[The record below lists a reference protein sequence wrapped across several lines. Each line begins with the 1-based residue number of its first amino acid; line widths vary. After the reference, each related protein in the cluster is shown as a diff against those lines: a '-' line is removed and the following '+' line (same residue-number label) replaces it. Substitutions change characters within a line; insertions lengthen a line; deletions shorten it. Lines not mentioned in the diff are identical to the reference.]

1 MEEPELEVKVTIYNI
16 NVGQNKKLMKKSK
29 VLREY
34 MIFVEK
40 VRGYVA
46 DEKDLEKAIEEAINE
61 CIQEHVLE
69 DFLRKRRNE
78 VMKVITLDYTWE
90 RREELIREEEREEG
104 RAEGREEGRA
114 EGREEG
120 RAEGREE
127 ERAKLIIRMLA
138 NGMTPEQISSFTGI
152 PIEEVESAQK
162 SMSEKE

>member
-114 EGREEG
+114 EGREE
-120 RAEGREE
+120 

-152 PIEEVESAQK
+152 SIEEVESAQK